1 MTDDLASP
9 RCSCRLVGGLH
20 IPNPF
25 DLEQRLEATT
35 TSHRLAGQRKALEH

>member
-1 MTDDLASP
+1 MTDALASS
-9 RCSCRLVGGLH
+9 RCRADWSRQPH

-35 TSHRLAGQRKALEH
+35 TSHRLAGQRQALEH